1 MQSYQFPSNLYTI
14 YEHPKKK
21 RQFTITD
28 LEIPPKKKR
37 QFTITD
43 IEKPP
48 PKKKRQFTIISI

>member
-14 YEHPKKK
+14 YEHPKIR

-37 QFTITD
+37 RFTITD
-43 IEKPP
+43 LEIPA
-48 PKKKRQFTIISI
+48 KKRRQFTIISI